1 MMRQRL
7 KGMSVATPGS
17 SKALQE
23 PFCRVASIM
32 LMLKNYAIVITH
44 ILWG

>member
-17 SKALQE
+17 GKALQE

-32 LMLKNYAIVITH
+32 LPTSHRGNT
-44 ILWG
+44 W